1 MQQDTRQLIDE
12 LLKITEWATATAG
25 KFRELSTA
33 QLNYR
38 QQAGSWS
45 ILECIEH
52 LNLYGDY
59 YLPEIQK
66 QMLSSTPSAGPRV
79 FKSGWLG
86 NYFANLMKAVPG
98 TMKKMKSPKD
108 KNPINAKLTITTI
121 DRFLKQQEM
130 LKSLLLQASG
140 CDLVKTKTAISLSRF
155 VRLRLGDT
163 FRFFVYHIE
172 RHVMQAQRLVI
183 AGNAGT
189 VPTAGSVLEM
199 AGDRKHE
206 LKDLIR

>member
-1 MQQDTRQLIDE
+1 M
-12 LLKITEWATATAG
+12 
-25 KFRELSTA
+25 
-33 QLNYR
+33 
-38 QQAGSWS
+38 
-45 ILECIEH
+45 EH

-66 QMLSSTPSAGPRV
+66 QMLSSTPSAGPGV

-108 KNPINAKLTITTI
+108 KNPVNAKLTITTI

-163 FRFFVYHIE
+163 LRFFVYHIE
-172 RHVMQAQRLVI
+172 RHVMQAQRLVT

-189 VPTAGSVLEM
+189 VQTAGSVLEM